1 MNKESLYVQLGRNL
15 KRARVK
21 SGFTQSQV
29 AKLLGIPRE
38 VISYFES
45 GTREPG
51 MDDVIRLAD
60 IYGVNMRYLLPKSEA
75 AGEIEPVGDTSIS
88 LSFRAKRIV
97 EEDLPV
103 IVDSHR
109 FLNNLFELN
118 KLLEGEN
125 PECR

>member
-1 MNKESLYVQLGRNL
+1 MDKKSLYVQLGRNL
-15 KRARVK
+15 KRARAK

-60 IYGVNMRYLLPKSEA
+60 IYGVNMRYLLPESEA
-75 AGEIEPVGDTSIS
+75 ACEIEPVGDTSIS
-88 LSFRAKRIV
+88 LAFRAGRIV

-103 IVDSHR
+103 IVESRR